1 MALQQIIA
9 LGGGGLSLA
18 PEDLALAGYVLYQS
32 GKERP
37 KVCFI
42 PTASGDSDRDIR
54 RFYECFCTLPCQPRH
69 LSLFAP
75 PSDDLEIFVLDQ
87 DVIYVGG
94 GNTRNLLALWR
105 EWGLDQMLRTACDR
119 GIVLAG
125 VSAGSICWFEQ
136 GVTDSL
142 TPPGSKRLS
151 SLDCHGFL

>member
-1 MALQQIIA
+1 MPTEQIIA

-18 PEDLALAGYVLYQS
+18 PEDLALASYVLEQS
-32 GKERP
+32 GQELP

-42 PTASGDSDRDIR
+42 PTASGDSDRDLR
-54 RFYECFCTLPCQPRH
+54 HFYESFCTLACQPRH

-75 PSDDLEIFVLDQ
+75 PCEDLESFVLGQ

-105 EWGLDQMLRTACDR
+105 EWGLDQILRTAYQR
-119 GIVLAG
+119 GVVLAG

-151 SLDCHGFL
+151 SI